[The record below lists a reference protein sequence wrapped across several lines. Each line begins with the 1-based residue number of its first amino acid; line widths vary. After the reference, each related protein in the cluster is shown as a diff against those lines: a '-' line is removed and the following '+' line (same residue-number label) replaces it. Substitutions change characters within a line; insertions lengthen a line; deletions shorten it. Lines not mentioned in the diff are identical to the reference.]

1 MDVSIQK
8 RLAAEIYGVG
18 EDRVWI
24 DPSKLDEVSKA
35 LTKEDIRA
43 LVERGVI
50 KIKPIK
56 GQSRFWAR
64 INHLQKKKGRR
75 RGYGSRKGT
84 KTARMNSKLL
94 WILRIRA
101 IRKLLRILKRKGL
114 IDKKIYRKV
123 YLMAKGGMFR
133 SRSHVIYW
141 LKENGYLKS

>member
-8 RLAAEIYGVG
+8 RLAAEIFGVG
-18 EDRVWI
+18 EDKVWI
-24 DPSKLDEVSKA
+24 DPTKLEEVSKA

-43 LVERGVI
+43 LVEQGII
-50 KIKPIK
+50 KIKPIR

-64 INHLQKKKGRR
+64 FKHLQKKKGRR

-84 KTARMNSKLL
+84 KTARMASKLL
-94 WILRIRA
+94 WIIRIRA

-123 YLMAKGGMFR
+123 YLLAKGGMFR